1 MQQPWLGNNLK
12 DDDEKDESVDT
23 LLLDVSFMAHRHA
36 HAMGQRLQTSDG
48 RMVGHIFGAFKQIK
62 SFIGTFHPRRLA
74 FVYDR
79 GCPWRRALVPS
90 YKQSRRPP
98 DGAPKQW
105 SPGPEVERLLRS
117 FPGYHLSL
125 DDFEADD
132 MACWFTR
139 HAPLDVK
146 GSILIY
152 SGDRDLWALVD
163 DKAKIA
169 ALVTKKPKGPRAKS
183 KNIWVREEMV
193 KEEFGVSPRA
203 LAKLKA
209 LLGDASDEIHGLRG
223 AIRPGKK
230 DVLRGFAEDE
240 LSDIYFDAY
249 QNNITK
255 DHLPVPEPF
264 QDALMAER
272 QDMLNNFR
280 VVNLDLAQIPVGSN
294 PLKVETGNVAGA
306 LDTLVEFE
314 CESLLAQVEPL
325 FKELMR

>member
-1 MQQPWLGNNLK
+1 VQPWLGNNLK
-12 DDDEKDESVDT
+12 DDDEKNESVDT

-36 HAMGQRLQTSDG
+36 HAMGQRLLTTDG

-98 DGAPKQW
+98 DGAEKQW

-132 MACWFTR
+132 MACWFTNNV
-139 HAPLDVK
+139 PEDVK

-152 SGDRDLWALVD
+152 TGDRDLWQLVD
-163 DKAKIA
+163 DKKRVA
-169 ALVTKKPKGPRAKS
+169 ALVTKKPPGPRSKS
-183 KNIWVREEMV
+183 KNIWVREETV
-193 KEEFGVSPRA
+193 KEEFGVGPRA
-203 LAKLKA
+203 LAKIKA
-209 LLGDASDEIHGLRG
+209 LLGDPSDEIHGLRG
-223 AIRPGKK
+223 AVRPGKK
-230 DVLRGFAEDE
+230 DVLRGFADDA
-240 LSDIYFDAY
+240 LSDLYFDPTKTV
-249 QNNITK
+249 TK
-255 DHLPVPEPF
+255 DHLPVPAAF
-264 QDALMAER
+264 QDALLAER

-280 VVNLDLAQIPVGSN
+280 IVNLHLAQVPTGSN
-294 PLKVETGNVAGA
+294 PITVEKGNVAGA
-306 LDTLVEFE
+306 LDVLVEFE

-325 FKELMR
+325 FKDLVR

>member
-1 MQQPWLGNNLK
+1 MQPWLGNNLK
-12 DDDEKDESVDT
+12 NDEDKDESVDT

-36 HAMGQRLQTSDG
+36 HAMGQRLLTADG
-48 RMVGHIFGAFKQIK
+48 RMVGHMFGAFKQIK
-62 SFIGTFHPRRLA
+62 SFIGTFRPRRLA

-79 GCPWRRALVPS
+79 SCPWRRGLVPS

-98 DGAPKQW
+98 DGAEKHW
-105 SPGPEVERLLRS
+105 SPGPEVERLLRF

-139 HAPLDVK
+139 NVPTDVK
-146 GSILIY
+146 GPILIY
-152 SGDRDLWALVD
+152 SGDRDLWQLVN
-163 DKAKIA
+163 DKNRVA
-169 ALVTKKPKGPRAKS
+169 ALVTKKPKGPRTKS
-183 KNIWVREEMV
+183 KNIWVREDLV
-193 KEEFGVSPRA
+193 KEEFGVGPQA

-209 LLGDASDEIHGLRG
+209 LLGDNSDEIHGLRG

-230 DVLRGFAEDE
+230 DVLRGFAEDA
-240 LSDIYFDAY
+240 LSDLYFDPTKT
-249 QNNITK
+249 ITK

-264 QDALMAER
+264 QDALLAER

-280 VVNLDLAQIPVGSN
+280 VVNLDLAQVPTGATPI
-294 PLKVETGNVAGA
+294 KVETGNVAGA
-306 LDTLVEFE
+306 LDVLVEFE

-325 FKELMR
+325 FKELVR

>member
-1 MQQPWLGNNLK
+1 MKAWLGNTLK
-12 DDDEKDESVDT
+12 NDDEKNENESVDT
-23 LLLDVSFMAHRHA
+23 LLVDVSFMAHRHA
-36 HAMGQRLQTSDG
+36 HAMGQRLLTNDG

-98 DGAPKQW
+98 DDGVKHW

-132 MACWFTR
+132 MACWFTNNV
-139 HAPLDVK
+139 PDDVK
-146 GSILIY
+146 GQILIY
-152 SGDRDLWALVD
+152 SGDRDLWALVN
-163 DKAKIA
+163 DKTRVS
-169 ALVTKKPKGPRAKS
+169 ALVTKKAPGPRTKS
-183 KNIWVREEMV
+183 KNVWVREDMV
-193 KEEFGVSPRA
+193 REEFGVSPRN

-209 LLGDASDEIHGLRG
+209 LLGDPSDDIHGLRG

-230 DVLRGFAEDE
+230 DILRGFADDDI
-240 LSDIYFDAY
+240 SDIYFDPTKVV
-249 QNNITK
+249 TK

-264 QDALMAER
+264 QDALLAER
-272 QDMLNNFR
+272 QAMTNNYR
-280 VVNLDLAQIPVGSN
+280 VVNLDLAQVPTGSN
-294 PLKVETGNVAGA
+294 PITVEKGNVAGA
-306 LDTLVEFE
+306 LDVLVEFE
-314 CESLLAQVEPL
+314 CESLLAQVDPL
-325 FKELMR
+325 FKDLGR

>member
-1 MQQPWLGNNLK
+1 MKPLFGNNLK
-12 DDDEKDESVDT
+12 DEDEKNESVDT

-36 HAMGQRLQTSDG
+36 HAMGQRLLTTDG

-62 SFIGTFHPRRLA
+62 SFVGTFRPRRLA
-74 FVYDR
+74 LVYDR
-79 GCPWRRALVPS
+79 GSSWRRALVPS

-98 DGAPKQW
+98 DGAEKQW

-132 MACWFTR
+132 MACWFTTN
-139 HAPLDVK
+139 PPDDVK

-152 SGDRDLWALVD
+152 SGDRDLWQLIN

-183 KNIWVREEMV
+183 KNIWVREELV
-193 KEEFGVSPRA
+193 KEEFGVGPRA

-209 LLGDASDEIHGLRG
+209 LLGDNSDEIHGLRG
-223 AIRPGKK
+223 AVRPGKK
-230 DVLRGFAEDE
+230 DVLRGFADDD
-240 LSDIYFDAY
+240 LSDVYFDATK
-249 QNNITK
+249 QITK

-264 QDALMAER
+264 QDALLAER
-272 QDMLNNFR
+272 QDMLNNYR
-280 VVNLDLAQIPVGSN
+280 VVNLNLAQIPSGSN
-294 PLKVETGNVAGA
+294 PLKVETGSVAGA

-325 FKELMR
+325 FKDLSR